1 MSIGQ
6 NVIVF
11 IPLCLMITYS
21 MIQTWLYLRNY
32 KELYNIFGTIGKNL
46 NFKVCFDAV

>member
-1 MSIGQ
+1 MSICQ

-21 MIQTWLYLRNY
+21 VIQKWLYLRNY
-32 KELYNIFGTIGKNL
+32 KELYQMFGTIVNNL